1 LDVRPGEAACTFAA
15 RHELLGLTEIGS
27 AIVSTVKTVSG
38 VSTRT
43 MKDSCEPK
51 ILSAFRIICTERSL
65 SGKYLPKL
73 VCSWSFGMKTRKKTV
88 IATTT
93 ASVSQA

>member
-1 LDVRPGEAACTFAA
+1 
-15 RHELLGLTEIGS
+15 
-27 AIVSTVKTVSG
+27 
-38 VSTRT
+38 